1 MVINKWQRCVVKL
14 WIFGSVAKVL
24 SSLIRVKLVWNKLLK
39 MVKLFVQRS
48 VLLQR
53 RWAARTR
60 GGCWTTW
67 ASTTTSWSGPWRR
80 RARPWRSGGLSPLTW
95 HVYYGYGFPS
105 CKNYSERDVTVVTV
119 VLVIGVVPKQVV
131 FNYLWSWTFWTYRK
145 YLKGCFQRRQL
156 LDKHPKRGNQCAR
169 LLSAVNCQF
178 LSGSGWRCNRFWTW

>member
-1 MVINKWQRCVVKL
+1 MMVINKWQRCVVKL

-48 VLLQR
+48 LCYCSGDGRLARKAAVLYCTVLYCTVLLQR

-80 RARPWRSGGLSPLTW
+80 RARRSRSGGQETLTCTMAFLP
-95 HVYYGYGFPS
+95 V
-105 CKNYSERDVTVVTV
+105 KNTQIKEE
-119 VLVIGVVPKQVV
+119 
-131 FNYLWSWTFWTYRK
+131 F
-145 YLKGCFQRRQL
+145 
-156 LDKHPKRGNQCAR
+156 
-169 LLSAVNCQF
+169 LSAN
-178 LSGSGWRCNRFWTW
+178 LTYL